1 VWKRVNF
8 SLAVI
13 VPAALVLLLLSP
25 RPLFSKNRALFI
37 YEGGASH
44 DAALLEFSRQ
54 KYISFND
61 LARIYHLS
69 LSFRPVSGKVSLS
82 AYNRRAD
89 FIINSDRY
97 SLSGVSKRMR
107 LPVRLSR
114 GMAYISVD
122 FLSSD
127 AFADFTETETLS
139 YPDTGTYVVSVR
151 HNVLPAR
158 FHSRSD
164 GTKILIG
171 TKDGAALS
179 ANKLSAGRL
188 TLEYSRGRVIEES
201 VSVDDGMVREI
212 RHSNKGRTAFVE
224 IFLSENASAPAVTVS
239 DDGTTVV
246 FVPRS
251 MMAPAA
257 AVMSALAE
265 ETSSS
270 TDPAVSPSPELTA
283 FLVSTAVTAAAS
295 APVAVKARPTVSLRP
310 ATPTI
315 GKPKTR
321 IVLDAGHGGEDPG
334 AVGSNGT
341 LEKDVNLAIVL
352 ELQRLFADDEN
363 IEIILTRFDDTFIPL
378 VDRTTLAN
386 EKTADLF
393 ISVHCNASMKRSG
406 GGYEVYFLSETAS
419 DMEAMA
425 TQILENSVVEL
436 EKKKDRKRTKI
447 QELLWSMIVNEFINE
462 SSELCYLT
470 TIEIPRRI
478 KVENRGVKQ
487 AGFYVLRGAQMPA
500 ILVEC
505 AFLSNPVEETKLRN
519 PAYQK
524 RIADGLY
531 VSVKQYLKRK
541 GGAE

>member
-1 VWKRVNF
+1 MWKRVNF
-8 SLAVI
+8 SLAGI
-13 VPAALVLLLLSP
+13 VPAALLLLLLSP
-25 RPLFSKNRALFI
+25 RWLFSKNRALFI
-37 YEGGASH
+37 YEGGAAH
-44 DAALLEFSRQ
+44 EAAMGEFSRQ

-97 SLSGVSKRMR
+97 SVSGASKRMR
-107 LPVRLSR
+107 HPVRLSR
-114 GMAYISVD
+114 GRAYIGAD
-122 FLSSD
+122 FLLSE
-127 AFADFTETETLS
+127 AFADFTETETLY

-164 GTKILIG
+164 GTRILIG
-171 TKDGAALS
+171 TKDGAAL
-179 ANKLSAGRL
+179 AFDKLSGGRL

-201 VSVDDGMVREI
+201 VSVDDGVVREI
-212 RHSNKGRTAFVE
+212 RHSNKGRAAVVD
-224 IFLSENASAPAVTVS
+224 IFLSENASVPAVTVS

-251 MMAPAA
+251 MMAPVVSTSAA
-257 AVMSALAE
+257 AEVVDASTDTAAPPSDGVPHVASVPADENMSA
-265 ETSSS
+265 
-270 TDPAVSPSPELTA
+270 P
-283 FLVSTAVTAAAS
+283 
-295 APVAVKARPTVSLRP
+295 PVVKTRPQPSLRP
-310 ATPTI
+310 ASPAI
-315 GKPKTR
+315 RKPKTR

-334 AVGSNGT
+334 AVGPNGT
-341 LEKDVNLAIVL
+341 LEKDVNLAVVL

-363 IEIILTRFDDTFIPL
+363 IEILLTRSDDTFIPL
-378 VDRTTLAN
+378 VDRTNLAN
-386 EKTADLF
+386 EKSADLF
-393 ISVHCNASMKRSG
+393 ISVHCNASMKRTG
-406 GGYEVYFLSETAS
+406 GGYEVYFLSEKAS
-419 DMEAMA
+419 DTEAMA

-436 EKKKDRKRTKI
+436 EKTKDRKRTKL

-470 TIEIPRRI
+470 TLEIPRRI

-519 PAYQK
+519 SGYQK

-541 GGAE
+541 GGDE